1 MVPLSKLIA
10 QASHCIDGTRDF
22 TYCFPHL
29 LTGPMDFLLAFNDAA
44 ALVGDMEGQVRTET
58 CPPQLSAPQWE
69 TRLSSAYLEPEHGYN
84 EEGIPF
90 TNMTGDFRFVNGEV
104 QVVRLDGVQ
113 PYQTYSDEASGLS
126 VRAVFLS
133 HLNQWTVA
141 D

>member
-1 MVPLSKLIA
+1 
-10 QASHCIDGTRDF
+10 
-22 TYCFPHL
+22 
-29 LTGPMDFLLAFNDAA
+29 MDFLLAFNHAA
-44 ALVGDMEGQVRTET
+44 ALVGDMEGQVRTEMR
-58 CPPQLSAPQWE
+58 PPQLSAPEWE
-69 TRLSSAYLEPEHGYN
+69 TLLRSAYLEPEHGYN

-104 QVVRLDGVQ
+104 QVVRLDGVK
-113 PYQTYSDEASGLS
+113 PYQTYADESSGLS

>member
-10 QASHCIDGTRDF
+10 QVAQCIDVNRDF
-22 TYCFPHL
+22 TYCFQHL
-29 LTGPMDFLLAFNDAA
+29 LRVMDFLLAFNDTA

-58 CPPQLSAPQWE
+58 RPSQLSAPEWE
-69 TRLSSAYLEPEHGYN
+69 ARLGSAYLEPEHGYN

-104 QVVRLDGVQ
+104 QVVRLDGVK
-113 PYQTYSDEASGLS
+113 PYQTYADDSSGLT

>member
-1 MVPLSKLIA
+1 MVPLGKVIA
-10 QASHCIDGTRDF
+10 QVAHYIDAHGDF
-22 TYCFPHL
+22 PYCFAPRQNV
-29 LTGPMDFLLAFNDAA
+29 MDFLLAFNDAA

-58 CPPQLSAPQWE
+58 RPAQLSAPEWE
-69 TRLSSAYLEPEHGYN
+69 SRLRSDYLEPEHGYN
-84 EEGIPF
+84 EEGIQF

-104 QVVRLDGVQ
+104 QVVRLDGVK
-113 PYQTYSDEASGLS
+113 PYQTYADESSGLS